1 MAATEKPVFLKY
13 LIEEI
18 LKSRENK
25 KAPAKSGGLERSK
38 AGLTAELRLLQQD
51 L

>member
-18 LKSRENK
+18 GKSRKK
-25 KAPAKSGGLERSK
+25 KAPAKSGGLQRSK
-38 AGLTAELRLLQQD
+38 TGLTAELRSLQQD